1 MLGSTIENKGVIVT
15 YASPSLVEKDLR
27 ANDIVKNISTQLG
40 GKGGGRPNF
49 AMGGGPLTH
58 NLEDAFRYL
67 ETSTV
72 DILKTNSK
80 STFIRSPRA
89 LGDLK
94 ISMLRAGGRM
104 DGGT

>member
-1 MLGSTIENKGVIVT
+1 MIFSKLENGLVVLGSTVENKGVIVT
-15 YASPSLVEKDLR
+15 YASPSLVEKDLK

-72 DILKTNSK
+72 EILKTNFK
-80 STFIRSPRA
+80 RSV
-89 LGDLK
+89 K
-94 ISMLRAGGRM
+94 E
-104 DGGT
+104 